1 MFKKIIPDK
10 IKMDQ
15 KSTNKFSD
23 VSNFSIMNHDTLA
36 FGKSDGIGFVN
47 LENGEQS
54 FNYIIDKEVMTA
66 NVCGVSCIAA
76 NKNEPIYAIGD
87 ISAPPRILLYSCQNI
102 CIGQLKS
109 KQFFSS
115 LASIF

>member
-1 MFKKIIPDK
+1 
-10 IKMDQ
+10 MDRN
-15 KSTNKFSD
+15 STNKFAD

-47 LENGEQS
+47 LESGEQS
-54 FNYIIDKEVMTA
+54 FNYIIDKEVMSA
-66 NVCGVSCIAA
+66 SVCGVSCIAA

-87 ISAPPRILLYSCQNI
+87 ISTPPRILLYSCQNT

-109 KQFFSS
+109 IQYFSA
-115 LASIF
+115 LAPIFLFKKHYFE